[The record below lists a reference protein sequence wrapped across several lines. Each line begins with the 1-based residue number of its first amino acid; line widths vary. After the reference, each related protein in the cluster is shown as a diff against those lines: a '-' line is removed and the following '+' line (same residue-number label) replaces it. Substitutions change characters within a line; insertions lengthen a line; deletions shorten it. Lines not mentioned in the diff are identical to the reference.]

1 MKLATKEREPNEKR
15 ESLLAALASLGL
27 AIDMA
32 NGSPETTVLRGTWVA
47 VVAAKELGLDAET
60 TAAAT
65 FGALFRYL
73 GCTSYALEES
83 RLLGDEHEAARALAP
98 IDKKEAGPLA
108 KAILQDLSG
117 TAFERAV
124 RGARLMVEGER
135 FREGYEQ
142 SHCEGAKLLASRLG
156 AHPRVLDVLTV
167 LHERW
172 DGHGGPA
179 RLSQEAIPLAARVV
193 HLAREATVHFVLR
206 GGEVGAVKC
215 LESRAKKQLDPSMC
229 ATLATSE
236 RFLAAFRE
244 EPLWDNV
251 TAALDA
257 SLDLACARV
266 PSLDDVVEVMGD
278 FADQKCPLFLGHARR
293 VASLVQGAAQR
304 LGIDALRT
312 RCLVRAAWLHDLGR
326 VSVPNRVFFTKGP
339 LGPIEWEKV
348 RLHPYVGERIAQ
360 HLDPGVAKLVGAH
373 HERLDGTGYP
383 TGRRPD
389 DLTCLLAAADV
400 LAAIG
405 EDRPHRPRLATEE
418 RHRALAAEVTAGR
431 LPREAVDA
439 VLAVD
444 GSPLESKPAVTV
456 EELTHREREV
466 LTLVARG
473 LSNKEIGGRLG
484 ISDRTVQSHTIRSYD
499 KLGVRTRAGAALRA
513 SELGLLV

>member
-1 MKLATKEREPNEKR
+1 MNDARET
-15 ESLLAALASLGL
+15 LLSALASLGL

-47 VVAAKELGLDAET
+47 VVAARELGLDAET

-73 GCTSYALEES
+73 GCTSFAHEES
-83 RLLGDEHEAARALAP
+83 RLLGDEHHAARVLAP
-98 IDKKEAGPLA
+98 LDKKDVAPLA
-108 KAILQDLSG
+108 TAIFRDLEG
-117 TAFERAV
+117 DTFERAL
-124 RGARLMVEGER
+124 RGARIL
-135 FREGYEQ
+135 REGIDFRAGYEA
-142 SHCEGAKLLASRLG
+142 SHCEGATLLASRLC
-156 AHPRVLDVLTV
+156 AHPRVLEVLSA

-172 DGHGGPA
+172 DGDGGPA
-179 RLSQEAIPLAARVV
+179 RLSREEIPLAARVV

-215 LESRAKKQLDPSMC
+215 LEVRAKKQLDPSMC
-229 ATLATSE
+229 ARLATSE
-236 RFLAAFRE
+236 AFLRAFRE

-251 TAALDA
+251 TKALDD
-257 SLDLACARV
+257 SLALAFTAV
-266 PSLDDVVEVMGD
+266 PSLDDVIHVMGE
-278 FADQKCPLFLGHARR
+278 FADQKCPIFLGHARR
-293 VASLVQGAAQR
+293 VAQLVQGAALK
-304 LGIDALRT
+304 LGLDALRT

-326 VSVPNRVFFTKGP
+326 VSVPNRVFLTRGP

-389 DLTCLLAAADV
+389 DLTSVLAAADV
-400 LAAIG
+400 LAAMS
-405 EDRPHRPRLATEE
+405 EDRPHRARLTTEE
-418 RHRALAAEVTAGR
+418 RHRALALEVSSGR
-431 LPREAVDA
+431 LPKDA
-439 VLAVD
+439 VLAVLAAE
-444 GSPLESKPAVTV
+444 GGAASVPPPSEV
-456 EELTHREREV
+456 EELTLREREV

-473 LSNKEIGGRLG
+473 LSNKEIAGRLG